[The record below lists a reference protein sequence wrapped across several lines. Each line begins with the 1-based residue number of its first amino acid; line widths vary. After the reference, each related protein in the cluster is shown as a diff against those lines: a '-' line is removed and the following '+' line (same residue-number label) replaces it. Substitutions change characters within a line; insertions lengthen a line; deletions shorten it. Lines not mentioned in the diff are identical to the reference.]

1 MILPGLSLAGKVIKA
16 IRSTK
21 LQVQPCGVDLTLKS
35 ISRWSSYG
43 VIDFDNSRRFKC
55 PTEKISFSIYQP
67 DQHLTSPGDELR
79 QSQNDSVFL
88 TKGSYLVEFNETVD
102 VPLDLMGQ
110 LYVRSSLFRA
120 GALVSAGL
128 MDSGYHGAV
137 GGMLQVVNPHGLR
150 LYRDARLAQ
159 IVFHQMCETVEG
171 YQGQY
176 QGSKSV

>member
-1 MILPGLSLAGKVIKA
+1 MILPGRSLVGNVIKA

-21 LQVQPCGVDLTLKS
+21 LQAQPCGVDLTLKS
-35 ISRWSSYG
+35 VSRWSSYG

-55 PTEKISFSIYQP
+55 PAEKISFIMSQS
-67 DQHLTSPGDELR
+67 DQDAQSAGDELR

-88 TKGSYLVEFNETVD
+88 TTGSYLVEFNETVD

-159 IVFHQMCETVEG
+159 IVFHQMSEPVEG

>member
-1 MILPGLSLAGKVIKA
+1 MILPGRSLAGKVVKA
-16 IRSTK
+16 ILSTK
-21 LQVQPCGVDLTLKS
+21 VQVQPCGIDLTLKS
-35 ISRWSSYG
+35 VSTWSS
-43 VIDFDNSRRFKC
+43 IKC
-55 PTEKISFSIYQP
+55 PTEKISFGAQQSDLNVTSHADSVPQP
-67 DQHLTSPGDELR
+67 QD
-79 QSQNDSVFL
+79 DSVFL
-88 TKGSYLVEFNETVD
+88 APGSYLVEFNETVA

-159 IVFHQMCETVEG
+159 IVFHEMSESVEG

-176 QGSKSV
+176 QGSKAV

>member
-1 MILPGLSLAGKVIKA
+1 MILPGPSLAGKVVKA
-16 IRSTK
+16 ILSTK
-21 LQVQPCGVDLTLKS
+21 VQVQPCGIDLTLKS
-35 ISRWSSYG
+35 VSTWSSHG
-43 VIDFDNSRRFKC
+43 IIDFDNSRRIKC
-55 PTEKISFSIYQP
+55 PTEKISFSAQQSDLNATPPADSVRQP
-67 DQHLTSPGDELR
+67 QD
-79 QSQNDSVFL
+79 DSVFL
-88 TKGSYLVEFNETVD
+88 APGSYLVEFNETVA

-137 GGMLQVVNPHGLR
+137 GGMLQVANPHGLR

-159 IVFHQMCETVEG
+159 IVFHQMSEPVEG

-176 QGSKSV
+176 QGSKAV